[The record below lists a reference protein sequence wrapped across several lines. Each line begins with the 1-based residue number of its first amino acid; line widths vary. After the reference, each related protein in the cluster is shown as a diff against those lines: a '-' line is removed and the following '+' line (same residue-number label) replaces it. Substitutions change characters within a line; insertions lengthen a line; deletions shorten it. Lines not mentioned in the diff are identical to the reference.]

1 MSNPF
6 THRTERYYGSK
17 INIHTI
23 SWKGHGEVDAREI
36 QKWCRKNFGP
46 SGYQE
51 EINGSHWIDNTDL
64 GEIMLCKDE
73 FLTLFLLKWT

>member
-1 MSNPF
+1 MSSF
-6 THRTERYYGSK
+6 KYRTERYYGSK
-17 INIHTI
+17 RNIHTVTWI
-23 SWKGHGEVDAREI
+23 GHGEVDSKEI
-36 QKWCRKNFGP
+36 KKWCKKNFGP

-51 EINGSHWIDNTDL
+51 EIDGSNWIDNTDH